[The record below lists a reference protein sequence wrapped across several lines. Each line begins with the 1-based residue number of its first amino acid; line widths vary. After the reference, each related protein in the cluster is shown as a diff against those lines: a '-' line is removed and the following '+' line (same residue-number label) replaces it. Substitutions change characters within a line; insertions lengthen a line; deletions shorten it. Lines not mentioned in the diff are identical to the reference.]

1 MSTTTLVILGLAVL
15 ALIIAVILAAG
26 EGGPRVTRI
35 DRTIRREKEED
46 DE

>member
-1 MSTTTLVILGLAVL
+1 MSTTTLVILGIAAV

-26 EGGPRVTRI
+26 EGGPRITRI
-35 DRTIRREKEED
+35 DRTVRREKED

>member
-1 MSTTTLVILGLAVL
+1 VSTTLIVILVLAAI

-35 DRTIRREKEED
+35 DRTIRHEKED